1 MAAPPPTSSPGAG
14 DAWRHLAQVLDD
26 AVEDLTWSA
35 PEPAPELQDALSDT
49 LVRLT
54 SRLATLQDRSTEL
67 VGS

>member
-1 MAAPPPTSSPGAG
+1 M
-14 DAWRHLAQVLDD
+14 LDD

-35 PEPAPELQDALSDT
+35 PEPAPELQEALSDT
-49 LVRLT
+49 LVRLA